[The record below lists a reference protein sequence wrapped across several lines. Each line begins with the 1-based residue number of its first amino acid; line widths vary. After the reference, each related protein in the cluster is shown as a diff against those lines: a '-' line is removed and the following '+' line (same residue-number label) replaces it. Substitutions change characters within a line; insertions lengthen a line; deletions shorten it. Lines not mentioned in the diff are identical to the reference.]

1 MDGRLRGAAY
11 RLTTATDDAGFTP
24 AATDGTVSEANIYDR
39 DVYPRDDD
47 GRTHVRRTPADRT
60 PADRAPAEGDH
71 PDAGPV
77 NGHLDSRPN
86 GAARPGGGVSGQAG
100 ATPGSNTY
108 GENTYGETDRTA
120 VRDERRGQP
129 ADSKP
134 VNNMYDTTDRATM
147 ERIGVRE
154 RTADS
159 TTYVRRPRPDD
170 VPAAAPAN
178 GVRKRAGAG
187 PADPPGASSTRVD
200 GRRGLADE
208 AEQPPVRPGQGRR
221 GPMFWRNRPLWL
233 RRLVMFGLLA
243 GVLMFAALV
252 AVLYSLTKVPL
263 PAAVNAAEQTS
274 IITYADRT
282 TEIAKIGTVN
292 RTDVPLSEVSVD
304 VQHAVLAAENKNFYS
319 EPGISPRGIARAL
332 WVNVRGGEI
341 SQGGSTIT
349 QQYAK
354 NAYLTQERTFSRK
367 MKEIVLAV
375 KLAQKYSK
383 DEILESYLN
392 TIYFGR
398 GAYGIEA
405 ASKTYFGK
413 PAKSLTAE
421 EGAVIAGLIRSP
433 NGLDPRVTPAAA
445 ERRWH
450 EVLDTMVEKGW
461 LDASRATSDKKPPVT
476 LERDRSNGMAVSSP
490 QAAYIR
496 DQVKD
501 ELIAAGISEQQI
513 NLEGLRIQT
522 SIDQGRQTA
531 AYLAVTNVL
540 AKPYAAVPDLK
551 TGLVA
556 VEPGTGRVLAW
567 YGGSIYGKG
576 DNGQTSYVDNVSGAR
591 VPPGSTFKPITL
603 AAALQKGISL
613 KSVYEAPDVLEIPG
627 KAADGSGTYMVRN
640 DEEHGNFGYLNLID
654 ATAESV
660 NTVYVPLGIEAGI
673 GNVISTARALG
684 VGKDVPLTDDGGVT
698 LGRDG
703 IAAKDMV
710 AVYGTFANNGKAVA
724 PHLVDRVIDGKGKVI
739 YEGPTNAKNAIP
751 ATVAADVTY
760 ALQSVLKNG
769 TGKSAQ
775 LADGR
780 PAAGK
785 TGTTDNFRTAW
796 FCGYVPQVAACV
808 NMFRGDG
815 GVSKATALTGIPGAA
830 GGVYG
835 GGYPAKIW
843 KAFMDGA
850 LTGVAP
856 QSFPPAKYG
865 GTVTN
870 ASPSPT
876 PEPTFSP
883 EPTVSPE
890 VTEPADEPDRDRH
903 GRPTALLSP
912 SADSTLSANGQ
923 DGQSPTPNPR
933 RSRNNDDGLPQFG
946 QDTTG

>member
-1 MDGRLRGAAY
+1 M
-11 RLTTATDDAGFTP
+11 
-24 AATDGTVSEANIYDR
+24 
-39 DVYPRDDD
+39 YPRDDD
-47 GRTHVRRTPADRT
+47 GRAQADRDQ
-60 PADRAPAEGDH
+60 ADRDH

-77 NGHLDSRPN
+77 NGYPNSRSDGDTRHDGGAPGRA
-86 GAARPGGGVSGQAG
+86 GAA
-100 ATPGSNTY
+100 PGS
-108 GENTYGETDRTA
+108 TA
-120 VRDERRGQP
+120 HGDADQTSVRSDRRGQP
-129 ADSKP
+129 
-134 VNNMYDTTDRATM
+134 VNSMYDTTDRAAM
-147 ERIGVRE
+147 DRIGVRE
-154 RTADS
+154 RTANS

-170 VPAAAPAN
+170 VPAAAPTN
-178 GVRKRAGAG
+178 GVLERVGE
-187 PADPPGASSTRVD
+187 DPDPSTRVG
-200 GRRGLADE
+200 GRHSRADE
-208 AEQPPVRPGQGRR
+208 AKQPPVRPGQGRR
-221 GPMFWRNRPLWL
+221 GPMFWRNRPQWL
-233 RRLVMFGLLA
+233 RRLVMFGLLFC
-243 GVLMFAALV
+243 VLMFAALV
-252 AVLYSLTKVPL
+252 AVLYSFTKVPL
-263 PAAVNAAEQTS
+263 PATVNAAEQTS

-319 EPGISPRGIARAL
+319 EPGISPKGIARAL

-341 SQGGSTIT
+341 AQGGSTIT

-375 KLAQKYSK
+375 KLARKYSK
-383 DEILESYLN
+383 EEILESYLN

-413 PAKSLTAE
+413 SAKDLTAE

-450 EVLDTMVEKGW
+450 EVLDTMVAKGW
-461 LDASRATSDKKPPVT
+461 LDASRLTPDKKPPVT
-476 LERDRSNGMAVSSP
+476 LERDKSNGMALSSP

-501 ELIAAGISEQQI
+501 ELVDAGITEQQI

-540 AKPYAAVPDLK
+540 AKPYTTVPDLR

-576 DNGQTSYVDNVSGAR
+576 DNGQTSYVDNVSGAQ

-603 AAALQKGISL
+603 AAALQEGASL
-613 KSVYEAPDVLEIPG
+613 KSVYEAPDVLRIPG
-627 KAADGSGTYMVRN
+627 KATDGSGTYVVRN
-640 DEEHGNFGYLNLID
+640 DEEHGNFGYIDLIE

-673 GNVISTARALG
+673 DNVVSTAHALG
-684 VGKDVPLTDDGGVT
+684 VAKDVKLTDDAGVT

-703 IAAKDMV
+703 ITAKSMV
-710 AVYGTFANNGKAVA
+710 AVYGTFANGGKAAV
-724 PHLVDRVIDGKGKVI
+724 PHLVDRVIDSKGKVI
-739 YEGPTNAKNAIP
+739 YEGPTTSKNAIP
-751 ATVAADVTY
+751 ANVAADVTY
-760 ALQSVLKNG
+760 ALQAVLKNG
-769 TGKSAQ
+769 TGKAAQ

-815 GVSKATALTGIPGAA
+815 GVSKATALTGIPGAT

-850 LTGVAP
+850 LTGVTP
-856 QSFPPAKYG
+856 QGFPPPKYG

-876 PEPTFSP
+876 PQPTISSEPTASP
-883 EPTVSPE
+883 EATD
-890 VTEPADEPDRDRH
+890 TADVPDRR
-903 GRPTALLSP
+903 GRPTARFLPSTVATSSP
-912 SADSTLSANGQ
+912 
-923 DGQSPTPNPR
+923 DGQVGPTATPNPR
-933 RSRNNDDGLPQFG
+933 RSKNDGLPQFEDPAG
-946 QDTTG
+946 